1 MHTLKKMY
9 RYFLI
14 TLEHA
19 IEGSWRNKVTTL
31 SKFVN
36 EEMTFSPC
44 KIQGFSLR
52 DFSFGR
58 YSLAPWVLYACVWL
72 EAWIVKKLLKVPL
85 HVFKSPNSKWKGAVF
100 WRPHVPQVASEGI
113 LSFAALCQGHLGRQG
128 LVVFVSSPHLE
139 FYFWCFRVAGCW
151 QLTSGIERG
160 IADQLEV

>member
-1 MHTLKKMY
+1 MMHTLKKMY

-44 KIQGFSLR
+44 KIQGSSLR

-58 YSLAPWVLYACVWL
+58 YSLSPWVLYACVWL

-85 HVFKSPNSKWKGAVF
+85 HVFKSPKFQVERCCVLEATRSTGCI
-100 WRPHVPQVASEGI
+100 WRNPVLCCSLPRTFGKARSCCVCI
-113 LSFAALCQGHLGRQG
+113 LPSL
-128 LVVFVSSPHLE
+128 
-139 FYFWCFRVAGCW
+139 RV
-151 QLTSGIERG
+151 LF
-160 IADQLEV
+160 LMF